1 MGEPHWQSTDVTAIQ
16 SHRTRYKFSSVKWAI
31 YYYCD
36 CTKGNG
42 WTVGIT
48 DWQNFVLG
56 QLTHSNSLIFPLGK
70 MNFKEMKWL
79 T

>member
-16 SHRTRYKFSSVKWAI
+16 SHRTRHKFSSVKWAT

-56 QLTHSNSLIFPLGK
+56 QLIHSNY
-70 MNFKEMKWL
+70 
-79 T
+79 